1 MVYYTTFNNIS
12 AISSRSLLLVEETGL
27 SVISIKCY
35 ISGSTQTQ
43 FFFTRKQFPLTNE
56 SPFELIMGSLIWP

>member
-1 MVYYTTFNNIS
+1 MGGIWCINIS

-27 SVISIKCY
+27 SVISIKYY

-43 FFFTRKQFPLTNE
+43 FFFYSETVSINQ
-56 SPFELIMGSLIWP
+56 